1 MPVKRYPSLVRNTV
15 PTALWVAIA
24 DAGLQSTNVA
34 GAIRRMTRYDFIVI
48 GAGIA
53 GASLAYE
60 LARRARVC
68 LIEGESRPGYHATG
82 RSAALF
88 APSYG
93 GREIRALTRASRAFF
108 DQPPAGFCQQPLLL
122 PRGCLYI
129 ARSDQRGRLATMV
142 HEIRASGGSVATI
155 DANAALACVPLLKPG
170 YVAAAAL
177 DADAMD
183 IDVDALHQGYLRGA
197 RAAGVTMINSCLVTR
212 IQRSADSWLVDLPE
226 GSARAATLINAAGAW
241 SDEIAALCGGR
252 PVGLRALRRTA
263 TLVDAPGG
271 VDVRSWPAVIDADE
285 QFYFK
290 PDAGKLLLSPADESP
305 TPPCD
310 AQPDEL
316 DVAIAVDRVQASL
329 SIEIRRISHRWAGLR
344 TFAPDRVPVVGYDPD
359 VPGLFWCAGQG
370 GYGIQ
375 TAPALARTA
384 AALAQRDPLPQ
395 DVVDQGLIVEDMSPR
410 RFKGAAGDHGMNRG
424 DARVSPGT

>member
-1 MPVKRYPSLVRNTV
+1 MVRDN
-15 PTALWVAIA
+15 A
-24 DAGLQSTNVA
+24 DDCPQNRNFA
-34 GAIRRMTRYDFIVI
+34 GATRRNMRYDFIVI

-53 GASLAYE
+53 GASIAYD

-68 LIEGESRPGYHATG
+68 LIEGESRPGYHSTG

-108 DQPPAGFCQQPLLL
+108 DRPPAGFTEQPLLL
-122 PRGCLYI
+122 PRGCLYV
-129 ARSDQRGRLATMV
+129 ARTEQQPRLADMIR
-142 HEIRASGGSVATI
+142 EIRASGGSVAMI
-155 DANAALACVPLLKPG
+155 DAKAALACVPLLRPG
-170 YVAAAAL
+170 YVAAAAF
-177 DADAMD
+177 DAEAMD
-183 IDVDALHQGYLRGA
+183 IDVDTLHQGFLRGA
-197 RAAGVTMINSCLVTR
+197 RAAGVTIVNNCRVTR
-212 IQRSADSWLVDLPE
+212 IQRRAGEWSVDLPD
-226 GSARAATLINAAGAW
+226 GSASAATLINAAGAW

-252 PVGLRALRRTA
+252 PIGLRALRRTA
-263 TLVDAPGG
+263 VLVDAPDG
-271 VDVRSWPAVIDADE
+271 VDIRSWPAVIDVDE

-290 PDAGKLLLSPADESP
+290 PDAGRLLLSPADESP
-305 TPPCD
+305 TSPCD
-310 AQPDEL
+310 AQPDNL

-329 SIEIRRISHRWAGLR
+329 AIEIHRVSHRWAGLR

-384 AALAQRDPLPQ
+384 AALALHEPLPQ
-395 DVVDQGLIVEDMSPR
+395 DVVEQGLIVEDMSPR
-410 RFKGAAGDHGMNRG
+410 RFNGADVDRGMKHGDG
-424 DARVSPGT
+424 RVSRGI

>member
-1 MPVKRYPSLVRNTV
+1 M
-15 PTALWVAIA
+15 
-24 DAGLQSTNVA
+24 
-34 GAIRRMTRYDFIVI
+34 RYDFIVI

-68 LIEGESRPGYHATG
+68 LIEGEARPGYHATG

-108 DQPPAGFCQQPLLL
+108 DRPPAGFCEQPLLL
-122 PRGCLYI
+122 PRGCLYV
-129 ARSDQRGRLATMV
+129 ARTDQRERLAVMV
-142 HEIRASGGSVATI
+142 REIRASGGNVATI
-155 DANAALACVPLLKPG
+155 DANAARTCVPLLKQG
-170 YVAAAAL
+170 YVAAAAF

-183 IDVDALHQGYLRGA
+183 IDVDTLHQGYLRGA
-197 RAAGVTMINSCLVTR
+197 RAAGVNVVNHCLVTK
-212 IQRSADSWLVDLPE
+212 IQRTDGAWLIDLPE
-226 GSARAATLINAAGAW
+226 GSASAATLINAAGAW
-241 SDEIAALCGGR
+241 SDEIAALCGSR

-263 TLVDAPGG
+263 VLVDAPGD
-271 VDVRSWPAVIDADE
+271 VDIRSWPAVIDADE

-290 PDAGKLLLSPADESP
+290 PDAGRLLLSPADESP

-316 DVAIAVDRVQASL
+316 DVAIAIDRVQASL
-329 SIEIRRISHRWAGLR
+329 GIEIRRVGHRWAGLR
-344 TFAPDRVPVVGYDPD
+344 TFAPDRVPVVGYDPH

-384 AALAQRDPLPQ
+384 AALAQRNLLPQ
-395 DVVDQGLIVEDMSPR
+395 DVLDQGLIVEDLSPR
-410 RFKGAAGDHGMNRG
+410 RFKDAAGDNSTNQG
-424 DARVSPGT
+424 DRCVSPGT